1 MHADESG
8 HHVNHPPTITRP
20 LSRGIFSFITGRG
33 DDPQNE
39 SDSSFHLLHFPRNL
53 DAIKMKRIIRK
64 EKMRCSSSG
73 TEGSHQMT
81 FSSSGMKRYH
91 PSDAAITLIYFCE
104 LDCANSRRFTFIL
117 ANFLKDLLSCDEN
130 LVQLICVL
138 NEDIRR
144 TKARKIEDG
153 SIISHLQSETELWH
167 LGYDHVHRLSLLR

>member
-8 HHVNHPPTITRP
+8 HHVNHPPATRP
-20 LSRGIFSFITGRG
+20 LSKGILSFIPGRG
-33 DDPQNE
+33 DDSQNE

-64 EKMRCSSSG
+64 EKIRSSSSG
-73 TEGSHQMT
+73 AEGCQNVSL
-81 FSSSGMKRYH
+81 SCGSKPYH
-91 PSDAAITLIYFCE
+91 PSDATITLIYFCE

-117 ANFLKDLLSCDEN
+117 ANFLKDLLSHDKDS
-130 LVQLICVL
+130 VQLVCVL

-167 LGYDHVHRLSLLR
+167 LGYDHINRLSLLR